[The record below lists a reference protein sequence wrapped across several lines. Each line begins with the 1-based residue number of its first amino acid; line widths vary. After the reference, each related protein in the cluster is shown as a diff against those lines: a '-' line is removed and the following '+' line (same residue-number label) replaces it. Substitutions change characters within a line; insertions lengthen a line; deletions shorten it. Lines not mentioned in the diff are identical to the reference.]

1 MKEKEIKAEAAET
14 QKEISAEE
22 ASRILADLQMQL
34 DEAKRQVESYKD
46 SYLRARA
53 DYDNLKKRAD
63 REAQDMIRL
72 GKSDFMLKV
81 LDVVDDLERA
91 MASDAGYEALK
102 SGLALTIKK
111 LGSVAKSEGLEPI
124 DAVGKPFDPA
134 LHEAVSTSEEDVD
147 CETVL
152 QELRKGYTYCGS
164 TLRPSIVRVS
174 VPKKG

>member
-1 MKEKEIKAEAAET
+1 MKEKDIKTEGTENG
-14 QKEISAEE
+14 ISAEE
-22 ASRILADLQMQL
+22 ASRILAELQRQL
-34 DEAKRQVESYKD
+34 DEARRQADSYKD

-91 MASDAGYEALK
+91 VASDAGHEALR
-102 SGLALTIKK
+102 SGLGLTIKK
-111 LGSVAKSEGLEPI
+111 LGSVMKSEGLEPI
-124 DAVGKPFDPA
+124 EALGKPFDPA
-134 LHEAVSTSEEDVD
+134 LHEAVSASEEDVE
-147 CETVL
+147 CETVQ
-152 QELRKGYTYCGS
+152 QELRKGYTYCGC

>member
-1 MKEKEIKAEAAET
+1 MNEKDMKAEGT
-14 QKEISAEE
+14 QKDISAEE
-22 ASRILADLQMQL
+22 ASRILADLQRQL
-34 DEAKRQVESYKD
+34 DEARRQTDGYKD

-53 DYDNLKKRAD
+53 DYDNLRKRVD

-91 MASDAGYEALK
+91 MAADADHEALR
-102 SGLALTIKK
+102 SGLDLTLKK
-111 LGSVAKSEGLEPI
+111 LGSVMKSEGLEPI

-134 LHEAVSTSEEDVD
+134 LHEAVSATEEDVE
-147 CETVL
+147 CETVQ
-152 QELRKGYTYCGS
+152 QELRKGYTYCGC